1 MTTQIK
7 AAAALALLASLI
19 APLATQAAPITIDF
33 NVTST
38 VPNNS
43 YASGVLGAGYFTF
56 DDALIPSSMNK
67 TTIGN
72 QIFGV
77 STLDLA
83 FSWFGAAFDKT
94 NASIATLTFE
104 NGALTDW
111 WLGGTYT
118 PQVCGLM
125 RLGCVHSA
133 GTAADFSL
141 IASSGG
147 SMNDG
152 VHAGIGSGYGTVNW
166 STRSTSVPE
175 PATLSVFGL
184 GLLGL
189 AAVRRR
195 KTV

>member
-7 AAAALALLASLI
+7 AATALALLTSLF
-19 APLATQAAPITIDF
+19 APLAAQAAPITIDF

-38 VPNNS
+38 VPNNG
-43 YASGVLGAGYFTF
+43 YAAGVLGTGYFTF
-56 DDALIPSSMNK
+56 DDSLVPSSMGK
-67 TTIGN
+67 STIGN
-72 QIFGV
+72 QVLGV

-83 FSWFGAAFDKT
+83 FNWFGAAFDET
-94 NASIATLTFE
+94 NARIATLTFE

-118 PQVCGLM
+118 PQICGLM

-166 STRSTSVPE
+166 SVRSVPE

>member
-7 AAAALALLASLI
+7 AAAALALLASLL
-19 APLATQAAPITIDF
+19 APLAADAAPITIDF
-33 NVTST
+33 NITST

-43 YASGVLGAGYFTF
+43 YAAGVLGTGYFTF
-56 DDALIPSSMNK
+56 DNSLIPLSGNGNV
-67 TTIGN
+67 GN
-72 QIFGV
+72 QVMGTP
-77 STLDLA
+77 TLDLA
-83 FSWFGAAFDKT
+83 FSWFGATFDKT
-94 NASIATLTFE
+94 NASIATLTFA
-104 NGALTDW
+104 NGSLTDW

-118 PQVCGLM
+118 PQICGLM

-133 GTAADFSL
+133 GTSADFSL
-141 IASSGG
+141 IGSSGG

-166 STRSTSVPE
+166 SVRSTNVPE
-175 PATLSVFGL
+175 PATVVAFGL

-189 AAVRRR
+189 AAMRRR